1 MAITSAGVGS
11 GLDLES
17 IIKVSVDAENAPKV
31 AALDKR
37 DSAVKLQLTAIG
49 QIKGD
54 LSAFESAVDKLK
66 DPANF
71 TARTAQIT
79 QPTGGDVISVS
90 ASSTATAGNFD
101 IKVMNLAQGSR
112 AVQSDANAYS
122 ATTDVVTASGG
133 TLTFTAGSKTFDVT
147 LAAGA
152 TLADL
157 RTAINDKSDNFGV
170 SANIINTGGAS
181 PLSKLVLTS
190 SETGTGNDLTV
201 TNNTAELDKV
211 STTANGGG
219 AGGLAIAAADQAKDA
234 TMVIDGIT
242 TTSATNTFTN
252 AIQDI
257 TITALKADTTNSATL
272 KVDTD
277 KEAIKKNIQ
286 SFVDT
291 YNALHSTLGTVI
303 MSKTADATARGLKN
317 ALVNQMGSFVTGAG
331 NLQSLWDVGI
341 EMKKDG
347 TLNVNATAVN
357 TLDEALTNQFTDVGK
372 LFTNTDGVA
381 TVLANTIDLYTKSG
395 GIIKTE
401 ENALNERKKDIA
413 QDRQDHAYRMDLFE
427 KRLREK
433 YANLDVLI
441 AGMRSQGT
449 AITSALSNLP
459 GFTKPKS

>member
-37 DSAVKLQLTAIG
+37 ESAVKLQLTAIG
-49 QIKGD
+49 QIKSD

-71 TARTAQIT
+71 TARTAQVT

-101 IKVMNLAQGSR
+101 VKVMNLAQGSR
-112 AVQSDANAYS
+112 AVQDDANSYS

-201 TNNTAELDKV
+201 TNSTAELDKV

-219 AGGLAIAAADQAKDA
+219 AGGLVIAAADQAKDA

-277 KEAIKKNIQ
+277 KEAIKTNIQ
-286 SFVDT
+286 SFVDA
-291 YNALHSTLGTVI
+291 YNGLHSTLGTVI
-303 MSKTADATARGLKN
+303 LSKTADATARGLKN
-317 ALVNQMGSFVTGAG
+317 ALINQMGSFVTGAG

-347 TLNVNATAVN
+347 TLNVNGTAVN
-357 TLDEALTNQFTDVGK
+357 TLDEALTNQFDDVGK

-381 TVLANTIDLYTKSG
+381 TVLAATIDNYTKSG
-395 GIIKTE
+395 GIIKNE
-401 ENALNERKKDIA
+401 ENALNERKKDID
-413 QDRQDHAYRMDLFE
+413 QDRQDHTYRMDLFE
-427 KRLREK
+427 QRLREK